1 MNIKKRTIIIIAVVA
16 AILIVG
22 AYFIFRG
29 GSAPVYEF
37 TVAQK
42 GEVAQEVSV
51 TGTVKPAQSVDL
63 AFEKSGKVSLV
74 KANVGDRIV
83 AGQILVALSNLD
95 LIAQLDQARASLK
108 VQEATLDELKKGTRS
123 EEISVYQTKVD
134 NAVVSLNEAGK
145 AAVDKIGDAYTKSED
160 AVRNKTDQFFTNPRT
175 SNPQFVFSGI
185 TGQLKI
191 DIEWER
197 FLLESVLNSWSSSLG
212 SLTVSSDLDSGINTA
227 KNNLSQVRIFLGN
240 IALAINSLT
249 SNASLT
255 QTTIDGYKADVST
268 ARTNANTAIANLTAA
283 QDGLSSAQSALSLA
297 QHDLALKQAGST
309 PEAIITQEAQVEA
322 AAANV
327 KNYEVQVAKT
337 ILRAPINGII
347 TKQEA
352 KVGEIMSAGA
362 VIVSLISESQFE
374 METNVPEADIVKV
387 KIGDGAKVTL
397 DAYGNDIIFEA
408 RVTKI
413 DPAETVIEGVAT
425 YKTTLQF
432 IKKDERLKSGMTAN
446 IDILTDKRENVLSI
460 PQRAVASKG
469 EDKIVKILLDEKT
482 GETSEVK
489 VKTGLRGSDGNV
501 EILEGV
507 KEGDKV
513 VTFEK

>member
-1 MNIKKRTIIIIAVVA
+1 MTKKSTIIA
-16 AILIVG
+16 AIVAVILIIG

-29 GSAPVYEF
+29 ESAPVYEF
-37 TVAQK
+37 AVAQR
-42 GEVAQEVSV
+42 GEVVQEVSV
-51 TGTVKPAQSVDL
+51 TGAVKPAQSVDL

-95 LIAQLDQARASLK
+95 LIAQLDQARASFK
-108 VQEATLDELKKGTRS
+108 VQEATLDELKKGVRS
-123 EEISVYQTKVD
+123 EEIGVYQTKVD
-134 NAVVSLNEAGK
+134 NAIVSLNEAGK

-175 SNPQFVFSGI
+175 SNPQFVFSSI
-185 TGQLKI
+185 TSQLKI

-197 FLLESVLNSWSSSLG
+197 FLLESILNSWSSSLG
-212 SLTVSSDLDSGINTA
+212 SLTVSSDLDSSINIA

-255 QTTIDGYKADVST
+255 QTTIDGYKTDVST
-268 ARTNANTAIANLTAA
+268 ARTNVNTAIANLTTA
-283 QDGLSSAQSALSLA
+283 QDGLSSAQSALTLA
-297 QHDLALKQAGST
+297 QRDLALKQAGSA
-309 PEAIITQEAQVEA
+309 PEAIKAQEAQVEA

-327 KNYEVQVAKT
+327 KNYEAQVAKT
-337 ILRAPINGII
+337 ILHAPINGIV

-362 VIVSLISESQFE
+362 VAVSLISESQFE
-374 METNVPEADIVKV
+374 METNVPEADIIKV
-387 KIGDGAKVTL
+387 KIGDSAKVTL
-397 DAYGNDIIFEA
+397 DAYGNDVIFEA
-408 RVTKI
+408 RVTKV

-432 IKKDERLKSGMTAN
+432 IKKDGRLKSGMTAN
-446 IDILTDKRENVLSI
+446 IDILADKRENVISI
-460 PQRAVASKG
+460 PQRAVASRD